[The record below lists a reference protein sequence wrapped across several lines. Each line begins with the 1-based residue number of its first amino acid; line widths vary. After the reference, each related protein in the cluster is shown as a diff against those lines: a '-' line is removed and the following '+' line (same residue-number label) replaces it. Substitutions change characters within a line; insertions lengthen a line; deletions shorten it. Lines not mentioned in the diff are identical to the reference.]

1 MYGLPAPAAESV
13 VRRTA
18 LASPRAGPL
27 LAMQHEHHRSRRMQR
42 DEFEGGFQ
50 MKRSGLVCAL
60 ALLLSAN
67 AWADQAAD
75 NTGVN
80 ARDADGKS
88 LTVFDQS
95 ETEGDRQITAKV
107 REMIVADDSLSTN
120 AQNIK
125 IITVAG
131 VVTLRGPVE
140 TTAEKTTIE
149 SKAKSV
155 AGVTKVN
162 NQLDTKQ

>member
-1 MYGLPAPAAESV
+1 MKGSV
-13 VRRTA
+13 I
-18 LASPRAGPL
+18 
-27 LAMQHEHHRSRRMQR
+27 
-42 DEFEGGFQ
+42 
-50 MKRSGLVCAL
+50 VCAL
-60 ALLLSAN
+60 ALVIGSG
-67 AWADQAAD
+67 AWADQAPD

-80 ARDADGKS
+80 ARDADGSS

-95 ETEGDRQITAKV
+95 ETEADRQITAKV

-140 TTAEKTTIE
+140 TPAEKTTIE

-155 AGVTKVN
+155 AGVTRVN
-162 NQLDTKQ
+162 NQLDTKVQ

>member
-1 MYGLPAPAAESV
+1 
-13 VRRTA
+13 
-18 LASPRAGPL
+18 
-27 LAMQHEHHRSRRMQR
+27 
-42 DEFEGGFQ
+42 
-50 MKRSGLVCAL
+50 MKRSGIVCAL
-60 ALLLSAN
+60 ALLFSSA
-67 AWADQAAD
+67 AWADQPD

-140 TTAEKTTIE
+140 TPAEKTTIE

-162 NQLDTKQ
+162 NQLDSKQ